1 MFSNL
6 YSKDV
11 ANLSLD
17 SSLTCKDDSTFSIK
31 IKIVDE
37 NYKPL
42 YGALI
47 YVVTLDNF
55 DKKIALGE
63 SNEEGKFFTILSRKK
78 NYGYIYISYIGYE
91 KFILS
96 VKERKNLN
104 VILKMQFSRHGI
116 E

>member
-17 SSLTCKDDSTFSIK
+17 SNLTCKDDSTFSIK

-37 NYKPL
+37 NNKPL

-47 YVVTLDNF
+47 YAVTLDNF

-63 SNEEGKFFTILSRKK
+63 SNEEGKFSTILSREK